1 MENKI
6 DSIYL
11 PIETMYDNLRSFELR
26 LPRQEVEEVDQLRD
40 RWTELLE
47 LAEEVT
53 RSLLRERR
61 ENFEQELD
69 KQVKGFVVEVI
80 QFRNAFD
87 AQGPAVP
94 GISPE
99 EAVTRFA
106 LRRLQTSVL
115 PFQFCDVFHV
125 FLQTFRLPE
134 EVCAV

>member
-1 MENKI
+1 MENKV

-11 PIETMYDNLRSFELR
+11 PIETMYESLREFELR
-26 LPRQEVEEVDQLRD
+26 LPRNEVEQVDQLRD
-40 RWTELLE
+40 RWSDLLE
-47 LAEEVT
+47 LADEVT

-99 EAVTRFA
+99 EAV
-106 LRRLQTSVL
+106 LR
-115 PFQFCDVFHV
+115 
-125 FLQTFRLPE
+125 
-134 EVCAV
+134 